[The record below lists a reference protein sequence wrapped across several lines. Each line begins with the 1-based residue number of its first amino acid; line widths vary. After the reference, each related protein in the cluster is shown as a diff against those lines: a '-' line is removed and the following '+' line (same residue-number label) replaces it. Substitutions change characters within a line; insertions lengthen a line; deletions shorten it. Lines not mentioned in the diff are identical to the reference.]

1 MKFLC
6 QTHRQWL
13 KHDTEKALQLWH
25 KTTVDARQNVR
36 DENWRAAIINY
47 GNAFD
52 IAELILEDRPDNAK
66 AQERYAYTA
75 VEMAYTFKI
84 NQLDR
89 RWILQSVKHT
99 LGSVER
105 SALTQELLLTLINMD
120 TPTPENV
127 HYLWQP
133 RGNSELR
140 HNHSRQL
147 H

>member
-13 KHDTEKALQLWH
+13 ENDTEKALQLWH
-25 KTTVDARQNVR
+25 KATVDARQGVR
-36 DENWRAAIINY
+36 DENWRAAIVNY

-52 IAELILEDRPDNAK
+52 IAELLLESQSSDPK

-99 LGSVER
+99 LGNVER
-105 SALTQELLLTLINMD
+105 TSLTQELLRTLVNMD
-120 TPTPENV
+120 APTPENV

-133 RGNSELR
+133 RATSELH
-140 HNHSRQL
+140 HNHSRRL